1 MVVHTCDKCLK
12 EFNKKSHYIQHI
24 NKKISCLENEQ
35 IEPIS
40 TNLNQSQTKMNQN
53 EPEKTEILKN
63 ISKYSKKPNIIEN
76 SEIIEK
82 TDKKPISNFDCNHCF
97 ASFVNMSSLKR
108 HINSRCKVKK
118 LEDEKKE
125 NIFNNLIEKEKIN
138 DLFKMYE
145 QIKKENEEKNKL
157 INEINIKNDELI
169 KKNDELN
176 KKIDKILK
184 KNNKS
189 VVNNNTINNNIN
201 NNINIT
207 PFKINPFGKET
218 FDKLCKK
225 DILKIM
231 TDTRNNGKH
240 CINKLIDLIHF
251 NNNLPE
257 NQNIYMSDFNRG
269 KFMINDGKDWN
280 ISQNEEFI
288 LFEVLDHVRK
298 LYFDIDD
305 EEFEDKFENNVK
317 FRNDFNNTFKKYYDY
332 LYDELDDN
340 DLTEQELEKKINF
353 KSMMNTEVKN
363 KLYNRRKLV
372 MDNQEKIKNMVDSTT
387 KLLEIK

>member
-24 NKKISCLENEQ
+24 NKKLSCLNIDDKTTEDLQEFAKNCNNLQKIAENCK
-35 IEPIS
+35 
-40 TNLNQSQTKMNQN
+40 NLQN
-53 EPEKTEILKN
+53 NTEKSLNLEEDNKTIDCKYCFKN
-63 ISKYSKKPNIIEN
+63 FYSLY
-76 SEIIEK
+76 
-82 TDKKPISNFDCNHCF
+82 T
-97 ASFVNMSSLKR
+97 LKR
-108 HINSRCKVKK
+108 HIEKCKIKK

-340 DLTEQELEKKINF
+340 ELTEQELEKKINF